1 MIMIQAMIRM
11 IVTKQDTLEWFL
23 LLLTTGSGGSW
34 YTAAGSTMTVIGVIF
49 GLELIFSS
57 FRSAALLFLT
67 LMKGLND
74 RRLDKIHFS
83 KKASI
88 DYKNVHVALF
98 ASIKINWVGL
108 GLTCAFLR
116 RIQLKRCKMNLRDKP
131 FTKIQSWQ
139 FYIFYCKLKIL
150 FI

>member
-1 MIMIQAMIRM
+1 MIRM
-11 IVTKQDTLEWFL
+11 IVTKQDTLDWFL
-23 LLLTTGSGGSW
+23 LLLTWDSGGSW
-34 YTAAGSTMTVIGVIF
+34 YAAAGSTMTVIGVIF

-57 FRSAALLFLT
+57 FTSTALLFLT

-74 RRLDKIHFS
+74 SPFDTIHFGQRGLNWLQ
-83 KKASI
+83 KCACDI
-88 DYKNVHVALF
+88 TCF
-98 ASIKINWVGL
+98 ATIKINWVGL
-108 GLTCAFLR
+108 GLTRAFLL

-139 FYIFYCKLKIL
+139 FCIFYCKLKIL